1 MSNKRY
7 IWKLKNKIRKIT
19 NQRNI
24 INDDLHRLF
33 HYYDLLDYYDYY
45 ENEKHYKDIIVKY
58 REELMKE
65 GELVDL

>member
-19 NQRNI
+19 NQWNI
-24 INDDLHRLF
+24 NNDDLHKLF

-45 ENEKHYKDIIVKY
+45 ENEKYYKDIIVKY
-58 REELMKE
+58 KDELMKE
-65 GELVDL
+65 GESIDL